1 MSRTCGSSTFLQDTF
16 QKMLL
21 PIVVNWRQP
30 SRHWF
35 RVEIS
40 TEKPPIGLKE
50 MGKKVKRM
58 NNEMHICLFIK
69 CINGAWPKLHER
81 SSGIKFGHKWSEY
94 RVHTLFWTKNSRS
107 FQGDISHFFKD
118 SVQCKKEPWVCLFWF
133 FLFYPEGLPVF
144 APFRHLRMVCAN
156 PGNEA
161 FSLTRPTVRAR
172 ERPWKTLV
180 TWLQN
185 KINSEGAVLCLT
197 FFCLVYSQRSRRAGR
212 REPWERGCPGNS
224 QNNSLNLV
232 CPRFKRETE
241 GGRTFSVWAAGLW
254 KTIPISFERI
264 ECVHSFKKTLIDF
277 YASS

>member
-1 MSRTCGSSTFLQDTF
+1 M
-16 QKMLL
+16 
-21 PIVVNWRQP
+21 
-30 SRHWF
+30 
-35 RVEIS
+35 
-40 TEKPPIGLKE
+40 
-50 MGKKVKRM
+50 
-58 NNEMHICLFIK
+58 
-69 CINGAWPKLHER
+69 
-81 SSGIKFGHKWSEY
+81 
-94 RVHTLFWTKNSRS
+94 
-107 FQGDISHFFKD
+107 
-118 SVQCKKEPWVCLFWF
+118 
-133 FLFYPEGLPVF
+133 F

-232 CPRFKRETE
+232 CPHFKRETE

-254 KTIPISFERI
+254 KTIPISFKRI

>member
-1 MSRTCGSSTFLQDTF
+1 MCRTCGSSTFLQDTF

-50 MGKKVKRM
+50 TGKNVKKM
-58 NNEMHICLFIK
+58 NNEMHIRHFMK
-69 CINGAWPKLHER
+69 PKLHER
-81 SSGIKFGHKWSEY
+81 SSGIESGHEWSEY
-94 RVHTLFWTKNSRS
+94 RVHALFWTKNSRS
-107 FQGDISHFFKD
+107 FQGHISHFFKD

-156 PGNEA
+156 PGN
-161 FSLTRPTVRAR
+161 
-172 ERPWKTLV
+172 
-180 TWLQN
+180 
-185 KINSEGAVLCLT
+185 
-197 FFCLVYSQRSRRAGR
+197 
-212 REPWERGCPGNS
+212 S

-232 CPRFKRETE
+232 YPRFKRETE
-241 GGRTFSVWAAGLW
+241 GGGG
-254 KTIPISFERI
+254 
-264 ECVHSFKKTLIDF
+264 VHLVCG
-277 YASS
+277 